1 MVITYDQ
8 RPNATVDEKMRSLI
22 ESIMLALNEKNGGG
36 SGTVINQIISGGGL
50 SWAQIL
56 ANLADLPE
64 ASSIDPTDLVLINQD
79 DIIKQ
84 IQASALGGGSGDK
97 NFTYTQS
104 LPSATWVIQ
113 HDLGKNP
120 DVTVIDSSGAEVIG
134 DVEYTSLNSLTLTF
148 SGAFGGI
155 AYLN

>member
-1 MVITYDQ
+1 MIINYD
-8 RPNATVDEKMRSLI
+8 RNPTATVDQKLQSLI
-22 ESIMLALNEKNGGG
+22 ESIMLALNEVGGGG
-36 SGTVINQIISGGGL
+36 SGTVINQIINGGGL
-50 SWAQIL
+50 SWEQIL

-84 IQASALGGGSGDK
+84 IQASELGGSGDK